1 LASGGG
7 AQLGSVLPIST
18 EGRRNK
24 ENETGREGEGS
35 GAGARMELVA
45 ARRRDGGG
53 GGGEAQ
59 GQDSYR
65 RSGGAG
71 AVRLPGAREM
81 REDDGGLRQ
90 RRKRGERDYADL
102 WAPSDSAG

>member
-1 LASGGG
+1 MK
-7 AQLGSVLPIST
+7 LG
-18 EGRRNK
+18 
-24 ENETGREGEGS
+24 GREKGRALGRGWSWWRREMG
-35 GAGARMELVA
+35 VA
-45 ARRRDGGG
+45 
-53 GGGEAQ
+53 AQ